1 MLQIDSSAPQTTVA
15 NKVAKFCAQ
24 SPKLPKRYRCYTRLS
39 WRLHTFST
47 ALTQGCK
54 ERAKDTLMWKKRSGK
69 LRSLI
74 WRAVFCPNRV
84 PLPQQG
90 VLSRVWLLEGSN
102 KDQIYR
108 RGILPSGK
116 FKKLRSYHQT
126 WRGTLNPRVLALHH
140 SQMSKFNTMCATAS
154 YLHFQEKDCCKF
166 SVKNRDLSIQY
177 LLLKVVANI
186 KRQKWLL

>member
-1 MLQIDSSAPQTTVA
+1 MLCAKAQIT
-15 NKVAKFCAQ
+15 
-24 SPKLPKRYRCYTRLS
+24 KRCLCYTSLS
-39 WRLHTFST
+39 WNLHFFFT
-47 ALTQGCK
+47 ALTQGCR
-54 ERAKDTLMWKKRSGK
+54 ERAPDTMMWKKISGK

-126 WRGTLNPRVLALHH
+126 WRGTLNPGVLALHH
-140 SQMSKFNTMCATAS
+140 SQMSKFNTTCATAS

-166 SVKNRDLSIQY
+166 SVKIRTCQFST
-177 LLLKVVANI
+177 
-186 KRQKWLL
+186 

>member
-1 MLQIDSSAPQTTVA
+1 M
-15 NKVAKFCAQ
+15 
-24 SPKLPKRYRCYTRLS
+24 
-39 WRLHTFST
+39 
-47 ALTQGCK
+47 
-54 ERAKDTLMWKKRSGK
+54 MWKKRSGK

-126 WRGTLNPRVLALHH
+126 WWGTLNPRVLALHH
-140 SQMSKFNTMCATAS
+140 SQMSKFNTTCATAS

-166 SVKNRDLSIQY
+166 SVKIGTCQFSTSSCCKDRNDYCGYCFKWWIYGKQVCVWRGVMVRKLYYSSF
-177 LLLKVVANI
+177 LVTGNM
-186 KRQKWLL
+186 WLLCN

>member
-1 MLQIDSSAPQTTVA
+1 MLQIGSSATQTVA
-15 NKVAKFCAQ
+15 NKVAKCCVQ
-24 SPKLPKRYRCYTRLS
+24 KPKLPKDAFVIQAYLGTC
-39 WRLHTFST
+39 TFSLQLWLR
-47 ALTQGCK
+47 AVEKGPLTPWC
-54 ERAKDTLMWKKRSGK
+54 EKKISGK

-126 WRGTLNPRVLALHH
+126 WRGTLNPRDLALHH
-140 SQMSKFNTMCATAS
+140 SQMSKFNTTCATAS

-166 SVKNRDLSIQY
+166 SVKIRTCQFST
-177 LLLKVVANI
+177 
-186 KRQKWLL
+186 